1 MLIRLNDTKIIGMI
15 NIRWNL
21 NEYML
26 RFAGHIGYSIR
37 PTERRK
43 GYNKINLY
51 LGLIEAKKLG
61 LDKVMLGCNAT
72 NLGSDKTIQ
81 ALGGILERAEIDPRD
96 NELDNIYWI
105 NVDESIEKY
114 KNEYD
119 KYIYKKKVRK

>member
-1 MLIRLNDTKIIGMI
+1 MLIRHNDTKIIGMI

-51 LGLIEAKKLG
+51 LGLIEEKKLG
-61 LDKVMLGCNAT
+61 LDKVMLGCSAS

-81 ALGGILERAEIDPRD
+81 ALGGILERSEIDPSD

-105 NVDESIEKY
+105 NVEESIEKY
-114 KNEYD
+114 KDEYD
-119 KYIYKKKVRK
+119 KYVYRK

>member
-1 MLIRLNDTKIIGMI
+1 
-15 NIRWNL
+15 
-21 NEYML
+21 ML
-26 RFAGHIGYSIR
+26 RFSGHIGYSIR

-119 KYIYKKKVRK
+119 KYIYKKTVRK